1 MTPHF
6 CKQLG
11 RNAKKVKMQN
21 KVEVGHKNDWNFYK
35 ISLFSTE
42 NHNQFAPKQ

>member
-1 MTPHF
+1 VQQMFGYQNNNMTHLLEMTPHF

-21 KVEVGHKNDWNFYK
+21 KVEVGHKND
-35 ISLFSTE
+35 
-42 NHNQFAPKQ
+42 